1 MIHFDQLLDVAIR
14 NRGGLEALEASLPK
28 PLSTPELVA
37 LGDDRFLSAMGRC
50 VFRAGFSWKVI
61 DSKWPA
67 FERAFAGFKPIAVAH
82 FSDDKLEQLA
92 MDTSIV
98 RHLGKIRA
106 TRDNAVYICDVET
119 SHPSFAHYVADW
131 PGEDVV
137 GLWLEFKR
145 RGSRLGG
152 NTGPMV
158 LRTVG
163 KDTFILSND
172 VQAALCNHGLVAEGT
187 NFTAKRDLLAVQEVF
202 NRLRQ
207 ESGRSLAEI
216 SRILAYTV

>member
-1 MIHFDQLLDVAIR
+1 VVHFDQLLDVAIR
-14 NRGGLEALEASLPK
+14 NRGGQAALEATLPR
-28 PLSTPELVA
+28 PLNTPELSA
-37 LGDDRFLSAMGRC
+37 LDDDRFLSAMGRC

-67 FERAFAGFKPIAVAH
+67 FEKAFVKFNPVAVAH

-92 MDTSIV
+92 RDTSIV
-98 RHLGKIRA
+98 RHHGKIRA
-106 TRDNAVYICDVET
+106 TRDNAVYICDVRE
-119 SHPSFAHYVADW
+119 SHPSFAHYVAHW

-172 VQAALCNHGLVAEGT
+172 VQAALRNHGLVAEGAT
-187 NFTAKRDLLAVQEVF
+187 FTAKRDLLAVQEVF

-207 ESGRSLAEI
+207 ESGGSLAEI